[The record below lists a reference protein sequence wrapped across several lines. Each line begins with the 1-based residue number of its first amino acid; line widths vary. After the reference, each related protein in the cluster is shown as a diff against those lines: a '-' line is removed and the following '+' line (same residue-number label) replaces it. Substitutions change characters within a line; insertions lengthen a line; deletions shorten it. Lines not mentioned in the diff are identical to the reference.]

1 MNFNINSIEV
11 VQLTNKLEKMH
22 KSVLPRTVRD
32 TLNYAALQDTKQDT
46 MLKSAKKNFKDERTK
61 LNFFKANSKV
71 NFAKG
76 WNVKGMK
83 SEIGFK
89 ATKTK
94 TDGAVENLEKQEFGG
109 IIKGKAYIPLRQARI
124 GGKWGKTVKKQ
135 YRISNIKDKIV
146 DSNDNKKG
154 KNRGQKFILSSLKA
168 GIGGFV
174 IGGEKGRR
182 FLFEVR
188 SINRLKN
195 RNTTVKSQAIY
206 SVHGGRK
213 VKANPTNFM
222 REAQHQSIARIE
234 KNFIKFA
241 NINIQK
247 YKFR

>member
-11 VQLTNKLEKMH
+11 VHLTNKLEKMH
-22 KSVLPRTVRD
+22 KSVLPRTVRE

-76 WNVKGMK
+76 WNIKSMK

-109 IIKGKAYIPLRQARI
+109 TIKGKAYIPLRQARI
-124 GGKWGKTVKKQ
+124 GGKWGKTVKQQ

-182 FLFEVR
+182 FLFEVKG
-188 SINRLKN
+188 IDKIKGQTKVK
-195 RNTTVKSQAIY
+195 TTALY
-206 SVHGGRK
+206 SVKGGRK
-213 VKANPTNFM
+213 VRANPTNFM
-222 REAQHQSIARIE
+222 REAQHQSITRIE

>member
-32 TLNYAALQDTKQDT
+32 TLNFAALQDTKQDT

-109 IIKGKAYIPLRQARI
+109 TIKGKAYIPLRQARI
-124 GGKWGKTVKKQ
+124 GGKWGKTVKQQ
-135 YRISNIKDKIV
+135 YRISEIKDKIV

-154 KNRGQKFILSSLKA
+154 KNRGQKFILSSIKA

-182 FLFEVR
+182 FLFEVKNI
-188 SINRLKN
+188 SKLKGQTKVK
-195 RNTTVKSQAIY
+195 TTALY
-206 SVHGGRK
+206 SVKGGRK

-222 REAQHQSIARIE
+222 SEAQHQSVTRIE